1 MDKNY
6 KYDYEKRL
14 GIVNKLL
21 EKSNK
26 NYEKNKEKYEKIK
39 EDNNS
44 DEKLNIYY
52 NILKRNQYAREIL
65 ENELKYI
72 RCGNDN
78 TEQEKKDVI
87 DNFERKFKE
96 IVNND
101 PKFFFHGCKSLAFVK
116 EIIESGEISSGAS
129 RKGIE
134 TSFDTE
140 NVISVT
146 GYDNMSVTLE
156 GYCGLIDGG
165 TYTPPGALFILKTD
179 DYSNTTITAKPVFL
193 KSDNDTLVAILSTSE
208 NKELIQ
214 NWLKDNGYDTNKFK
228 TYNEFIEKMKD
239 EKENDDFKSNL
250 KNQVVKESEYS
261 DSTKN
266 DKMVKIKENLNKE
279 I

>member
-1 MDKNY
+1 MDNNY

-96 IVNND
+96 CN
-101 PKFFFHGCKSLAFVK
+101 
-116 EIIESGEISSGAS
+116 
-129 RKGIE
+129 
-134 TSFDTE
+134 
-140 NVISVT
+140 
-146 GYDNMSVTLE
+146 
-156 GYCGLIDGG
+156 
-165 TYTPPGALFILKTD
+165 
-179 DYSNTTITAKPVFL
+179 
-193 KSDNDTLVAILSTSE
+193 
-208 NKELIQ
+208 
-214 NWLKDNGYDTNKFK
+214 
-228 TYNEFIEKMKD
+228 
-239 EKENDDFKSNL
+239 
-250 KNQVVKESEYS
+250 
-261 DSTKN
+261 
-266 DKMVKIKENLNKE
+266 
-279 I
+279 